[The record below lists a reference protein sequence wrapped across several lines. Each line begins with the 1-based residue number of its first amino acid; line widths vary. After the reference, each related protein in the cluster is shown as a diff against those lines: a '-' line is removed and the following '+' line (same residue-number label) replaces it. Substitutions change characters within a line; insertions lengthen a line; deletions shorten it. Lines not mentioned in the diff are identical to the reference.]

1 MLQET
6 SPIQM
11 AVDTT
16 VDDRAFWLQIISKG
30 ISPANIIHDYK
41 RSEKTS
47 CETGIYQFGCDQQTV
62 NKILEIADNEPSLI
76 FTLLCAN
83 LSILLYKYTG
93 NAQIVFGIPSLKECD
108 QINIMP
114 VLSNVKADMPIAD
127 FIQTVQSELVE
138 IYQHQNYPFDQVLQ
152 EINERPGQDRTTV
165 FDVIISLKSIHPLL
179 PPTNNDIAFLFNL
192 EDDRLEGTIIYKK
205 ELYNTVNIQKL
216 ASWFNNTLKNG
227 IASPTELIKSVHML
241 SDEEIQT
248 LLVELN
254 GPKISDIKYSCN
266 HNLFE
271 EHALN
276 NPQNRALVSGQQ
288 HLTYFELDQ
297 KADQLAALLISKGI
311 TTDDLVGIYTDRS
324 IEMIVGVLGV
334 LKSGGAYVPF
344 DPSYPTDRIKLML
357 DSAELK
363 VIVAQKK
370 YIRQLTK
377 MKKDLPVIVL
387 EDFASES
394 VEILELLKKP
404 TITGEDLAYVIYT
417 SGSTGIPKCAGVFQ
431 KGWRN
436 LLHWFTTEFGIN
448 PQDKSLL
455 ISSFGFDITQR
466 TLMMPLIA
474 GAELHLYNR
483 GIYDPAEILDII
495 DDQQITVLNCT
506 PSTFYPLV
514 ELNCAK
520 SYDKLKSL
528 RYLFLGGEPIAAG
541 RLKDWAQSP
550 HCKCDIVNVYGVTEC
565 ADVSSFYILR
575 DFDNYEV
582 TGVPIGTPICN
593 TELFVLNE
601 NFDMVPLG
609 VEGELYIAG
618 DGVGKGYINDRELT
632 MNKFLPNSIGAMG
645 YSMYRTGDVVKYRPD
660 GVLTY
665 AGRKDYQIKIRG
677 HRVDIGEVESIVN
690 AQPTVK
696 EAVVLVKDSITSGK
710 ELHCYFI
717 TKGEQS
723 ENPQL
728 SNSEYT
734 KSCMLE
740 LWKLLREILPGYMV
754 PDYYCVLNEMPLNP
768 NGKIDRGALKNI
780 PVERIQTGNRK
791 MELPATPTEEYLFSL
806 FQRILNQDKISTTD
820 DFFLAGGHSL
830 TATQLVAQIN
840 EKLNLNLR
848 VADIISR
855 ATVQKLGAY
864 LDSLNSLSL

>member
-11 AVDTT
+11 EVDTT

-41 RSEKTS
+41 RSERMS
-47 CETGIYQFGCDQQTV
+47 CETGVYQFGCDQLAV
-62 NKILEIADNEPSLI
+62 HKLLKIADNEPSLI
-76 FTLLCAN
+76 FALLCAN

-93 NAQIVFGIPSLKECD
+93 NGQIVFGIPSLKECD

-114 VLSNVKADMPIAD
+114 VLSNVKADMPVAD

-138 IYQHQNYPFDQVLQ
+138 TYRHQNYPFDQVLQ

-165 FDVIISLKSIHPLL
+165 FNIIISLENIHRFL
-179 PPTNNDIAFLFNL
+179 PPTSNDIAFLFNL

-205 ELYNTVNIQKL
+205 ELYNTATIQKL
-216 ASWFNNTLKNG
+216 ASWFNNTLNNG
-227 IASPTELIKSVHML
+227 IASPTELLKSIPML

-248 LLVELN
+248 LLVDWN
-254 GPKISDIKYSCN
+254 GPKISEIKYSCN
-266 HNLFE
+266 HHLFE

-297 KADQLAALLISKGI
+297 KADQLAVLLMSRGIS
-311 TTDDLVGIYTDRS
+311 TDDLVGIYTDRS

-363 VIVAQKK
+363 VIVTQKK
-370 YIRQLTK
+370 YVRLLTK

-387 EDFASES
+387 EDLTSENA
-394 VEILELLKKP
+394 EILYLLKRP
-404 TITGEDLAYVIYT
+404 NLTREDLAYVIYT

-466 TLMMPLIA
+466 ALMMPLIA

-483 GIYDPAEILDII
+483 MIYDPAEILDII
-495 DDQQITVLNCT
+495 KEQQITLLNCT

-514 ELNCAK
+514 ELNGAK

-541 RLKDWAQSP
+541 RLKDWAQSSYSN
-550 HCKCDIVNVYGVTEC
+550 CDIVNVYGVTEC
-565 ADVSSFYILR
+565 ADVSSFYILK
-575 DFDNYEV
+575 DFDKYEV
-582 TGVPIGTPICN
+582 TGVPIGIPIYN

-601 NFDMVPLG
+601 NLDIVPVG
-609 VEGELYIAG
+609 VDGELFIAG
-618 DGVGKGYINDRELT
+618 EGVGKGYINDSVLT
-632 MNKFLPNSIGAMG
+632 QNKFLPNSIGTMG
-645 YSMYRTGDVVKYRPD
+645 QSMYRTGDVVKYRPD

-677 HRVDIGEVESIVN
+677 HRVDLGEVESIVN
-690 AQPTVK
+690 TQPIVK
-696 EAVVLVKDSITSGK
+696 EAVVLVKDSITNGK

-717 TKGEQS
+717 ANNEQTM
-723 ENPQL
+723 QL
-728 SNSEYT
+728 SNSEYR
-734 KSCMLE
+734 KSCMIE
-740 LWKLLREILPGYMV
+740 LWKLLRELLPGYMI

-780 PVERIQTGNRK
+780 PVERVQIGDRII
-791 MELPATPTEEYLFSL
+791 ELPNTPTEEYLFGL
-806 FQRILNQDKISTTD
+806 YKKILTQEQISTTD

-840 EKLNLNLR
+840 EKLNISLR
-848 VADIISR
+848 VTDIISR
-855 ATVQKLGAY
+855 ATVQKLGVY
-864 LDSLNSLSL
+864 LDSLQ

>member
-1 MLQET
+1 MIQEISPLQ
-6 SPIQM
+6 M
-11 AVDTT
+11 DVDTT

-41 RSEKTS
+41 KSEKMS
-47 CETGIYQFGCDQQTV
+47 CETGIYQFGCDQDAV
-62 NKILEIADNEPSLI
+62 DKLLEIADNEPSLI
-76 FTLLCAN
+76 FALLCAN

-93 NAQIVFGIPSLKECD
+93 NAQIVIGIPSMKECD

-114 VLSNVKADMPIAD
+114 VLSNVKADMPVSD

-138 IYQHQNYPFDQVLQ
+138 TYRHQNFPFDQILQ
-152 EINERPGQDRTTV
+152 EINERPGQDRTSV
-165 FDVIISLKSIHPLL
+165 FDVIISLENIHPLL
-179 PPTNNDIAFLFNL
+179 PPTSNDIAFLFNL
-192 EDDRLEGTIIYKK
+192 VDDRLEGAVIYKK
-205 ELYNTVNIQKL
+205 ELYNTTTIQKL
-216 ASWFNNTLKNG
+216 ASWYNNTLKNG
-227 IASPTELIKSVHML
+227 IARPTELIKSIPML
-241 SDEEIQT
+241 SDKEIQT
-248 LLVELN
+248 LLVDWN
-254 GPKISDIKYSCN
+254 GPKISEFKYSCN
-266 HNLFE
+266 HHLFE
-271 EHALN
+271 EHASN
-276 NPQNRALVSGQQ
+276 NPQNKALVSGEK

-297 KADQLAALLISKGI
+297 KADQLAGLLISRGI
-311 TTDDLVGIYTDRS
+311 STDDLVGIYTDRS
-324 IEMIVGVLGV
+324 VEMIVGVLGV

-363 VIVAQKK
+363 VIVTQKK
-370 YIRQLTK
+370 YVRLLTK

-387 EDFASES
+387 EDFASEKI
-394 VEILELLKKP
+394 ENTNLIKKP
-404 TITGEDLAYVIYT
+404 NISGDDLAYVIYT

-436 LLHWFTTEFGIN
+436 LLHWFTSEFGIK

-483 GIYDPAEILDII
+483 VIYDPAEILDII
-495 DDQQITVLNCT
+495 EDQQITVLNCT

-514 ELNCAK
+514 ELNGAK
-520 SYDKLKSL
+520 SYGKLKSL

-541 RLKDWAQSP
+541 RLKEWAQSSF
-550 HCKCDIVNVYGVTEC
+550 CNCDIVNVYGVTEC
-565 ADVSSFYILR
+565 ADVSSFYILM
-575 DFDNYEV
+575 DFDKYEV
-582 TGVPIGTPICN
+582 TGVPIGKPIYN

-601 NFDMVPLG
+601 NLDMVPVG
-609 VEGELYIAG
+609 VEGELFIAG
-618 DGVGKGYINDRELT
+618 DGVGKGYINDSELT
-632 MNKFLPNSIGAMG
+632 QNKFLPNSIGTMG
-645 YSMYRTGDVVKYRPD
+645 QSMYRTGDVVKYRTD

-677 HRVDIGEVESIVN
+677 HRVDLGEVESIIN
-690 AQPTVK
+690 AQPIVK
-696 EAVVLVKDSITSGK
+696 EAVVLVKVTITNGK

-717 TKGEQS
+717 ANS
-723 ENPQL
+723 ERSDHLQL
-728 SNSEYT
+728 SNSEYM

-740 LWKLLREILPGYMV
+740 LWKLLRDILPGFMI

-780 PVERIQTGNRK
+780 PVERVQIGNREI
-791 MELPATPTEEYLFSL
+791 ELPITPTQEYLFGL
-806 FQRILNQDKISTTD
+806 YKKILNQEQISTTD

-855 ATVQKLGAY
+855 ATVQTLGAY
-864 LDSLNSLSL
+864 LDSLQ